1 MAERRSP
8 ICDAASQ
15 HLPGAYLYCPQCW
28 RTFSTTTSPETTR
41 CSACADRPLIL
52 AVPPVRPCAQCGA
65 VFNHYRSGRCPRCG
79 AVPVQRAP
87 PRERSRSRSAP
98 PRAAGAEAGTGGDR
112 RPSWSSPRE
121 GAALGGTGSG
131 PPARVRGRV
140 EAALVVGRPLLYTL
154 PRTGSVM
161 VRNTITPH
169 PGGDS
174 RVGEVWFSVEAWLP
188 PGTHLVVRATIESN
202 ATAAQGG

>member
-15 HLPGAYLYCPQCW
+15 RSPGAYLYCSRCW
-28 RTFSTTTSPETTR
+28 RTFSTTATR
-41 CSACADRPLIL
+41 CPACANRPLIL
-52 AVPPVRPCAQCGA
+52 AAPPVRPCAQCGA
-65 VFNHYRSGRCPRCG
+65 MFNHCRSGRCPRC
-79 AVPVQRAP
+79 ATPVQRAP

-98 PRAAGAEAGTGGDR
+98 PRAAAEAGTGGDR

-121 GAALGGTGSG
+121 GAVLGGTGNG
-131 PPARVRGRV
+131 PPARLRGRV

-154 PRTGSVM
+154 PRTGPGM
-161 VRNTITPH
+161 GIRHAITPH
-169 PGGDS
+169 PGGDN
-174 RVGEVWFSVEAWLP
+174 RVGEVWLALEAWLP

-202 ATAAQGG
+202 ATAAQGS